1 MSQLKLSQK
10 KIDVLKGVGPKLL
23 EKFASLGLYT
33 LQDLLF
39 HLPFRYQD
47 RSHLVPIAML
57 RVGEESLT
65 QGEIISTRVVFGK
78 KRSMLCD
85 VSDSSGV
92 VLTLRFFHFN
102 QQQKN
107 NLAPGRYIRCFSE
120 VKNGK
125 QGPQMIH
132 PDYRFIS
139 DQMQAVEDSYT
150 PIYHLT
156 DGLSQQTI
164 KHSIEQALTLLSESS
179 LEDYLPTELMQTFD
193 YPDIATAL
201 RFIHQP
207 PPDSSWELLAT
218 GNNIYRQR
226 LAFEE
231 LLAHQLSVRQQ
242 ACELESQ
249 QAPVF
254 NVDSDLQK
262 SFLKQLPFELTMAQ
276 QRVVSEISK
285 DINRAVPMHRLL
297 QGDVGAGKTVVAAL
311 AILQAVGA
319 GYQAAIMAPTELLAE
334 QHLKIFLHWLQ
345 PLQITC
351 VWLSAKVKAKARKQ
365 ALQEIGDG
373 QGQVIIGTHAL
384 FQEQVDFHN
393 LGLVIIDEQ
402 HRFGVH
408 QRQALR
414 QKGSTGNT
422 LPHQLIMTAT
432 PIPRTLA
439 MTAYADLSC
448 SIIDQLPPGRK
459 PVDTVLISQNRRD
472 EVIERIYQAC
482 LSGRQSY
489 WVCTLI
495 EESETL
501 QCQAAEQTYEQLQ
514 QQLPQLGIG
523 MVHGRMKGD
532 EKVAVM
538 EQFKNNEIQLLI
550 ATTVIEVGVD
560 VPNASLMIIE
570 NAERLGLSQLHQLR
584 GRVGRGEQKS
594 ACVLM
599 YGMPLSRQGKERLQ
613 TLRSTEDGFK
623 IAEKDLQLRGPGEL
637 LGTRQTGLAQMRIAN
652 LITDQVLIPAASNMA
667 IQLLQNYPEVVPFII
682 RRWVGDGLDYRHV

>member
-1 MSQLKLSQK
+1 MCPLQLCQK
-10 KIDVLKGVGPKLL
+10 KVDVLKGIGPKLA
-23 EKFASLGLYT
+23 EKFATLGLYT

-39 HLPFRYQD
+39 HLPYRYQD
-47 RSHLVPIAML
+47 RSHLIPIALL
-57 RVGEESLT
+57 RHGEECLT
-65 QGEIISTRVVFGK
+65 QGEIVSTRVVFGK

-85 VSDSSGV
+85 VTDSSGV
-92 VLTLRFFHFN
+92 TLTLRFFHFN

-107 NLAPGRYIRCFSE
+107 NLATGRLIRCFSE
-120 VKNGK
+120 VKMGK

-132 PDYRFIS
+132 PEYRLIN
-139 DQMQAVEDSYT
+139 DQTQAVDETYR

-156 DGLSQQTI
+156 DGLSQQSVRQAI
-164 KHSIEQALTLLSESS
+164 AQALNFLVDSS
-179 LEDYLPTELMQTFD
+179 LEDYLPAELIQDFD
-193 YPDIATAL
+193 YPEIVQSL
-201 RFIHQP
+201 RFIHSP
-207 PPDSSWELLAT
+207 PPDTAWDMLST

-231 LLAHQLSVRQQ
+231 LLAHQLSVRHQ
-242 ACELESQ
+242 ASHLDKL
-249 QAPVF
+249 QAPTFSENSV
-254 NVDSDLQK
+254 LQQQ
-262 SFLKQLPFELTMAQ
+262 FLANLPFSLTSAQ
-276 QRVVSEISK
+276 QRVVDEISR
-285 DINRAVPMHRLL
+285 DLAQSIPMHRLL
-297 QGDVGAGKTVVAAL
+297 QGDVGAGKTVVAAM
-311 AILQAVGA
+311 AIIQGVAA
-319 GYQAAIMAPTELLAE
+319 GYQATIMAPTELLAE
-334 QHLKIFLHWLQ
+334 QHLKNFLQWLQ
-345 PLQITC
+345 PLDIFC
-351 VWLSAKVKAKARKQ
+351 VWLSAKVKGKARKQ
-365 ALQEIGDG
+365 VLAEIANG

-384 FQEQVDFHN
+384 FQEQVEFHN

-414 QKGSTGNT
+414 QKGNSGDR

-439 MTAYADLSC
+439 MTAYADLAC

-459 PVDTVLISQNRRD
+459 PVDTVLISQSRRE
-472 EVIERIYQAC
+472 EVIDRIYQAC
-482 LSGRQSY
+482 LNGRQSY

-495 EESETL
+495 EESEKL
-501 QCQAAEQTYEQLQ
+501 QCQAAENTYEQLT
-514 QQLPQLGIG
+514 QQLPQIEIG
-523 MVHGRMKGD
+523 LVHGRMKAD
-532 EKVAVM
+532 EKITIM
-538 EQFKNNEIQLLI
+538 ERFKNNEIHLLI

-599 YGMPLSRQGKERLQ
+599 YGSPLSRQGKARLQ

-652 LITDQVLIPAASNMA
+652 LITDQILIPPASELAEKLVNK
-667 IQLLQNYPEVVPFII
+667 YPELVTKII
-682 RRWVGDGLDYRHV
+682 QRWVGEGVDYKNV

>member
-1 MSQLKLSQK
+1 MSQLQLCQK
-10 KIDVLKGVGPKLL
+10 KVDVLKGIGPKLA
-23 EKFASLGLYT
+23 EKFSTLGLNT

-39 HLPFRYQD
+39 HLPYRYQD
-47 RSHLVPIAML
+47 RSHLIPIGML
-57 RVGEESLT
+57 RPGEEALT
-65 QGEIISTRVVFGK
+65 QGEIIATRVVFGK
-78 KRSMLCD
+78 KRSLICELKD
-85 VSDSSGV
+85 HTGIT
-92 VLTLRFFHFN
+92 LTLRFFHFN

-107 NLAPGRYIRCFSE
+107 KMIAGQTIRCFAE
-120 VKNGK
+120 VKMGR

-132 PDYRFIS
+132 PEYRIMS
-139 DQMQAVEDSYT
+139 DPMQAVEDSFR

-156 DGLSQQTI
+156 DGISQPTI
-164 KHSIEQALTLLSESS
+164 RQAVEQALTFLWESS
-179 LEDYLPTELMQTFD
+179 LEDYIPVEL
-193 YPDIATAL
+193 IAELKFPNMVDAL

-207 PPDSSWELLAT
+207 PLDTSWQLLST

-242 ACELESQ
+242 A
-249 QAPVF
+249 
-254 NVDSDLQK
+254 DHLQRRK
-262 SFLKQLPFELTMAQ
+262 GPIFPLNSSLQEQFLANLPFQLTAAQ
-276 QRVVSEISK
+276 QKVVNEIGR
-285 DINRAVPMHRLL
+285 DLAQDCPMHRLL
-297 QGDVGAGKTVVAAL
+297 QGDVGAGKTVVAAM
-311 AILQAVGA
+311 AILQAVAA

-334 QHLKIFLHWLQ
+334 QHLKNFEHWLQ
-345 PLQITC
+345 PLKIPC
-351 VWLSAKVKAKARKQ
+351 VWLSAKVKAKARQ
-365 ALQEIGDG
+365 QVLQEIAEG

-384 FQEQVDFHN
+384 FQEQVVFHR
-393 LGLVIIDEQ
+393 LGLIIIDEQ

-414 QKGSTGNT
+414 QKGETDSI

-439 MTAYADLSC
+439 MTAYADLAC

-459 PVDTVLISQNRRD
+459 PVDTVIISQARRD
-472 EVIERIYQAC
+472 EVVQRIYQAC

-495 EESETL
+495 EESESL
-501 QCQAAEQTYEQLQ
+501 QCQAAENTYEMLT
-514 QQLPQLGIG
+514 QQLPDISIG
-523 MVHGRMKGD
+523 LVHGRMKAD
-532 EKVAVM
+532 EKVQVM
-538 EQFKNNEIQLLI
+538 ESFKNNEIQLLV

-584 GRVGRGEQKS
+584 GRVGRGDQKS

-599 YGMPLSRQGKERLQ
+599 YGTPLSRNGKERLQ

-652 LITDQVLIPAASNMA
+652 LVTDQALIPIAAELAKKLITDYPQQVPK
-667 IQLLQNYPEVVPFII
+667 II
-682 RRWVGDGLDYRHV
+682 RRWVGDGVQYKDV